1 MNRRLLRSGGY
12 VRMPEG
18 PPPTVLLKGHTAGLA
33 GAELSP
39 DGSKVVTASSVWD
52 AANGSVLVS
61 LKGYEEAVR
70 NAGFSPDGERILTA
84 TFDGV
89 ARIWDVSSYQ
99 PR

>member
-1 MNRRLLRSGGY
+1 M
-12 VRMPEG
+12 
-18 PPPTVLLKGHTAGLA
+18 
-33 GAELSP
+33 
-39 DGSKVVTASSVWD
+39 
-52 AANGSVLVS
+52 LVS